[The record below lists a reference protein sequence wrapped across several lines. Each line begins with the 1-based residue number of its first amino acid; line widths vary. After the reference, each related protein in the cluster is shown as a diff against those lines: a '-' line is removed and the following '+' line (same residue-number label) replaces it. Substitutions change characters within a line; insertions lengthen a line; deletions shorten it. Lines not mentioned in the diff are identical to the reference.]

1 MWHGKSKAVY
11 QKEIANLRSK
21 VLSYHTTQ
29 YYSNVNEKKQQKK
42 QKKVIFFL
50 KEDRQDHGLFV
61 KKIP

>member
-42 QKKVIFFL
+42 TKKSNIL
-50 KEDRQDHGLFV
+50 PQRKPPGSW
-61 KKIP
+61 IIC